1 MLSRLTLYRIEGS
14 RTVIV
19 SKIDVK
25 DKETNQYCCVKNAVI
40 GDETGSFFYCQL
52 EQMTIAKVR
61 SADGVIEWK
70 RQWIPG
76 INIIGCDFRGV
87 TFTGEV
93 EKLFEIM
100 GVIRAC

>member
-1 MLSRLTLYRIEGS
+1 M
-14 RTVIV
+14 
-19 SKIDVK
+19 
-25 DKETNQYCCVKNAVI
+25 AVLRNKK
-40 GDETGSFFYCQL
+40 GFTRKRDWVQ
-52 EQMTIAKVR
+52 
-61 SADGVIEWK
+61 WK

-100 GVIRAC
+100 GVIREC